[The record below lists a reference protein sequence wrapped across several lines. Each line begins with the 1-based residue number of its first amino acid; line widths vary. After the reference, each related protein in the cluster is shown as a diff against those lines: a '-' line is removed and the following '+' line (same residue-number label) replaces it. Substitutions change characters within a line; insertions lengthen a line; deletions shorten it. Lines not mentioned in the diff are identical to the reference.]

1 MTEGSMNKLIY
12 IENTSTDPHYN
23 LAFEEYVFTQVA
35 GDTPILLLWQN
46 GPSVI
51 VGRYQNTLEEIN
63 YDFIR
68 ENGVN
73 VVRRNTGGGAV
84 YHDLGNLN
92 YSFVIPG
99 VASRVDFKTF
109 TTPIV
114 KALQSQGI
122 AAEQT
127 GRNDILVDGF
137 KFSGNA
143 QQFSDGKLL
152 HHGTLMFDVNIGD
165 VANVLR
171 VKPGK
176 FKSKASKSVR
186 SRITN
191 LKPFFRGDTVPD
203 TLAFKALLL
212 EWFRREYP
220 VEDLTL
226 TKTQLKEIEALKD
239 SKYATHTWNY
249 GKSPKADI
257 IRGDFFACGQV
268 EFHFRIEDHKV
279 KSLELTGDF
288 FPSGDIEEFEAMF
301 VGVDY
306 DREALLEVLQRADLS
321 KYLGNVTAEELA
333 DVIV

>member
-1 MTEGSMNKLIY
+1 MNKLIY

>member
-1 MTEGSMNKLIY
+1 MNKLIY

-46 GPSVI
+46 SPSVI

>member
-1 MTEGSMNKLIY
+1 MNKLIY
-12 IENTSTDPHYN
+12 IENTSTNPHYN

-220 VEDLTL
+220 VEDLIL

>member
-1 MTEGSMNKLIY
+1 MAKDKISKLIY
-12 IENTSTDPHYN
+12 IENTSTNPYYN
-23 LAFEEYVFTQVA
+23 LAFEEYVFTQIA

-51 VGRYQNTLEEIN
+51 VGRYQNTPEEIN
-63 YDFIR
+63 SDFIR
-68 ENGVN
+68 ENGIS

-92 YSFVIPG
+92 YSFIIPG
-99 VASRVDFKTF
+99 VASKVDFKTF

-114 KALQSQGI
+114 KALQSQDI
-122 AAEQT
+122 AAEQA

-143 QQFSDGKLL
+143 QLFRGGKLL

-191 LKPFFRGDTVPD
+191 LKPFFRGDTVSD
-203 TLAFKALLL
+203 TLAFKTLLL
-212 EWFRREYP
+212 EWFRKEYP
-220 VEDLTL
+220 VEDMVLTG
-226 TKTQLKEIEALKD
+226 KQLEEIETLRD
-239 SKYATHTWNY
+239 SKYATHAWNY

-257 IRGDFFACGQV
+257 VRGDFFSCGQV
-268 EFHFRIEDHKV
+268 EFHFRIENHKV

-288 FPSGDIEEFEAMF
+288 FPSGDIEAFEEMF
-301 VGVDY
+301 VGTDY
-306 DREALLEVLQRADLS
+306 DREALLEVLRKADLS